1 MSELIKEITRQFDH
15 LENLIQ
21 VLDSELHLISTRDA
35 EALINL
41 LKKKEDLLTHI
52 QQQDDAISRSFDA
65 TSEEERT
72 GQEITTMFE
81 RAKQLVSECEYRTK
95 INQTAVEQGQLRLEH
110 LRTLLLESRAK
121 ESMTYDKSGKARGGK
136 SGRGIS
142 A

>member
-1 MSELIKEITRQFDH
+1 MSELIKAITKQFDH
-15 LENLIQ
+15 LEDLIQ
-21 VLDSELHLISTRDA
+21 ALDSELHLISSRDA

-41 LKKKEDLLTHI
+41 LKNKENLLTTV
-52 QQQDDAISRSFDA
+52 QQQDDAISIAFNAS
-65 TSEEERT
+65 SEEERT
-72 GQEITTMFE
+72 TEEVLALFD
-81 RAKQLVSECEYRTK
+81 RAKKLVSECQYRTK
-95 INQTAVEQGQLRLEH
+95 INQVAVEQGQLRLEH

>member
-1 MSELIKEITRQFDH
+1 MSELIKAIKIQFDH

-21 VLDSELHLISTRDA
+21 ALDAELHLISTRDA

-41 LKKKEDLLTHI
+41 LKNKEELLTNI
-52 QQQDDAISRSFDA
+52 QQQDDAISQAFNAA
-65 TSEEERT
+65 TEQERT
-72 GQEITTMFE
+72 SDEVTVLFE
-81 RAKQLVSECEYRTK
+81 QAKKLVSECEYRTK